1 MRHKIT
7 SRLIRKFTLIFILFG
22 VAVLVL
28 FTSLFRQYIKQYHE
42 EELLRRAKLI
52 AQQFTYTFDELS
64 DVRPDTETLRLDIFR
79 RHIKDTEMDPD
90 ENLWLVSEDG
100 PGIVMDH
107 IPARFSTNE
116 IMDSLKIPLEKI
128 AKGEPFIGDVF
139 SKYLNGST
147 VSVGVPIFSKG
158 KVVGAAIFHN
168 PITNLPPTLQKGK
181 EMLLISLIVAT
192 LLAALVISVSA
203 RQFTKPIRKMNRV
216 AIELAKGD
224 YQIKTKVYQDD
235 EIGQLAQNLD
245 KLAEKLAL
253 SSEESAKLEKLRQDF
268 IVNISH
274 ELRTPVTVIRGSLEA
289 LRDGVIPDET
299 VPEYYNTL
307 FNESVHLQRLVNDLL
322 ELSRLQN
329 IDFDIRKE
337 PLNLADVLEE
347 VRRSM
352 ENVAKKKNIKIRLNL
367 DIPGYAMDGD
377 YVRLRQMLINLMDNA
392 IKFSPED
399 SEILLRLWKEDDFI
413 KMSVKDFGQGMNE
426 EQINHIF
433 DRFYKQDLNNPNGV
447 GLGLSIV
454 HEIARRHD
462 FQLTVKAKEKKGS
475 EFIFTRK
482 E

>member
-1 MRHKIT
+1 M
-7 SRLIRKFTLIFILFG
+7 
-22 VAVLVL
+22 
-28 FTSLFRQYIKQYHE
+28 LFR
-42 EELLRRAKLI
+42 
-52 AQQFTYTFDELS
+52 S
-64 DVRPDTETLRLDIFR
+64 
-79 RHIKDTEMDPD
+79 
-90 ENLWLVSEDG
+90 
-100 PGIVMDH
+100 
-107 IPARFSTNE
+107 
-116 IMDSLKIPLEKI
+116 
-128 AKGEPFIGDVF
+128 
-139 SKYLNGST
+139 
-147 VSVGVPIFSKG
+147 
-158 KVVGAAIFHN
+158 
-168 PITNLPPTLQKGK
+168 
-181 EMLLISLIVAT
+181 
-192 LLAALVISVSA
+192 
-203 RQFTKPIRKMNRV
+203 
-216 AIELAKGD
+216 
-224 YQIKTKVYQDD
+224 TKVYQDD

-245 KLAEKLAL
+245 KLAKKLAL

-367 DIPGYAMDGD
+367 DIPVYAMDGD

-426 EQINHIF
+426 EQIAPKIG
-433 DRFYKQDLNNPNGV
+433 RASCRERV
-447 GLGLSIV
+447 
-454 HEIARRHD
+454 
-462 FQLTVKAKEKKGS
+462 
-475 EFIFTRK
+475 
-482 E
+482 

>member
-1 MRHKIT
+1 M
-7 SRLIRKFTLIFILFG
+7 
-22 VAVLVL
+22 
-28 FTSLFRQYIKQYHE
+28 
-42 EELLRRAKLI
+42 
-52 AQQFTYTFDELS
+52 
-64 DVRPDTETLRLDIFR
+64 
-79 RHIKDTEMDPD
+79 
-90 ENLWLVSEDG
+90 
-100 PGIVMDH
+100 
-107 IPARFSTNE
+107 
-116 IMDSLKIPLEKI
+116 
-128 AKGEPFIGDVF
+128 
-139 SKYLNGST
+139 
-147 VSVGVPIFSKG
+147 
-158 KVVGAAIFHN
+158 
-168 PITNLPPTLQKGK
+168 
-181 EMLLISLIVAT
+181 
-192 LLAALVISVSA
+192 
-203 RQFTKPIRKMNRV
+203 
-216 AIELAKGD
+216 
-224 YQIKTKVYQDD
+224 
-235 EIGQLAQNLD
+235 
-245 KLAEKLAL
+245 
-253 SSEESAKLEKLRQDF
+253 EKLRQDF